1 MVVVEGTRRRGRRRC
16 LDIII
21 GTMERDK
28 ICLEDGVW
36 KMGKEREGRRRVVGS
51 CWHMDG
57 SFEMW
62 R

>member
-1 MVVVEGTRRRGRRRC
+1 MDCVVCRFMAVRTGILMRNWWWWWRVLGEEGEGDD

-36 KMGKEREGRRRVVGS
+36 KM
-51 CWHMDG
+51 
-57 SFEMW
+57 
-62 R
+62 

>member
-1 MVVVEGTRRRGRRRC
+1 MCRFMAVRTGDSNEELVVEVEGTRRRGRRRC

-36 KMGKEREGRRRVVGS
+36 KM
-51 CWHMDG
+51 
-57 SFEMW
+57 
-62 R
+62 